1 MSSKSIK
8 LVLATVAA
16 GTVLVLGA
24 APASARSSD
33 DASKWSYGGERSVS
47 NSIQTPSGNYMV
59 RYESRG
65 SYDDGSSYSYRG
77 NEVTTTNDD
86 GTIKYRETG
95 FSFSY
100 KDSSGTTMEDSYHY
114 ANGKTQYQ
122 RSKYSTKD

>member
-8 LVLATVAA
+8 LVLAAVTA
-16 GTVLVLGA
+16 GTLLVLGA
-24 APASARSSD
+24 APAAARSSEG
-33 DASKWSYGGERSVS
+33 ASKWSYGNERSVS
-47 NSIQTPSGNYMV
+47 NSVQTPSGNYMV
-59 RYESRG
+59 GYEGRG

-86 GTIKYRETG
+86 GTTKYRET
-95 FSFSY
+95 SYHFSY

-114 ANGKTQYQ
+114 ANKKTQYQ